1 MSVDYLFYIGKEN
14 SVGNIDFL
22 RPNGA
27 STLDGLC
34 IHSGGYECKDFVDSF
49 MREVNFSSNLFTDRF
64 VKKIGG
70 FYNFY
75 KDKEYCDGYYAKLS
89 DLISSNTECGVFSR
103 YVTIDTYNRYMECK
117 DSFTLEDLCY
127 DEFVYP
133 YVYDKLSE
141 EDKRKYVYLKAV
153 VYNSDFV
160 LNTLCVV
167 ATSLLNAHHFN
178 SSDEFYI
185 VCVVS

>member
-1 MSVDYLFYIGKEN
+1 
-14 SVGNIDFL
+14 
-22 RPNGA
+22 
-27 STLDGLC
+27 
-34 IHSGGYECKDFVDSF
+34 
-49 MREVNFSSNLFTDRF
+49 
-64 VKKIGG
+64 
-70 FYNFY
+70 
-75 KDKEYCDGYYAKLS
+75 
-89 DLISSNTECGVFSR
+89 
-103 YVTIDTYNRYMECK
+103 MECK